1 MDESIQ
7 TQFEK
12 LIPLEQKDRHRL
24 PFPML
29 KSRISTSIILSFAG
43 RRKAVI
49 KLSIRLSKASRSFIA
64 SQLGLPGFL
73 LPTHDNFASFYFEL
87 RTERTNLTDEYYFQF
102 IDSDKREILLK
113 AVAEELWKFEGK
125 ERDKEIR

>member
-7 TQFEK
+7 AQFEK
-12 LIPLEQKDRHRL
+12 LIPLKDKDRHSL

-43 RRKAVI
+43 RRKVVI
-49 KLSIRLSKASRSFIA
+49 KLSILLSKASRSFIT

-73 LPTHDNFASFYFEL
+73 LPAHVNFASFFFEL
-87 RTERTNLTDEYYFQF
+87 QSEGTLLRDKNLKF
-102 IDSDKREILLK
+102 IDSDNSNILAL
-113 AVAEELWKFEGK
+113 AVAEHAWRIDEK
-125 ERDKEIR
+125 ERDR